1 MKKIS
6 LKYVDY
12 IGRNKKSNGTSSIL
26 PRKNVLESLR
36 FFLIHDLA
44 RQEESLWAVDDKYT
58 TTIILQ
64 PLIYIFGKEINCPKG
79 G

>member
-1 MKKIS
+1 MYLS
-6 LKYVDY
+6 HYV
-12 IGRNKKSNGTSSIL
+12 
-26 PRKNVLESLR
+26 